1 MLEAKDNAMTDHDA
15 PPVSTDAFGVGT
27 FVDSDG
33 AFPGVV
39 RDNTVYDARPV
50 VGRDATLRDLLS
62 DWDACLDSL
71 AEFVSTQPQ
80 GRSIA
85 DVEILP
91 PVQPVGQI
99 LCAGANYRRHVQQI
113 VVSTFRNSGDLRSDE
128 ELRDLALQTV
138 ERQTH
143 SDPFMFV
150 GLPSAVSGAR
160 DDIVLWSPGEQHDW
174 EIELGVILQHSIH
187 RVSPEDAM
195 SHVAGYVMS
204 NDLTVRDVMSR
215 PGMPLT
221 DFLTSKNGPTYFP
234 TGPIILP
241 ARFVQ
246 DYRRLQLTLRVNGEI
261 MQDES
266 VSDIIRGVEACVS
279 YASHRA
285 CLSVGDM
292 ILTGSPAGN
301 AGHHGNR
308 WLRPGDVIEATITGL
323 GTQTNRCVAPS
334 R

>member
-1 MLEAKDNAMTDHDA
+1 MTDHDA
-15 PPVSTDAFGVGT
+15 PSVAADAFGVGT
-27 FVDSDG
+27 FADSDG
-33 AFPGVV
+33 TFPGVL
-39 RDNTVYDARPV
+39 RDNTVFDARPV
-50 VGRDATLRDLLS
+50 VGRHATLRDLLS
-62 DWDACLDSL
+62 EWDASLDSL
-71 AEFVSTQPQ
+71 AEFVSTQPP
-80 GRSIA
+80 GRPVA
-85 DVEILP
+85 ELAILP

-99 LCAGANYRRHVQQI
+99 LCAGANYRRHVEQI
-113 VVSTFRNSGDLRSDE
+113 VVSTFRNSGDQRTDE
-128 ELRDLALQTV
+128 ELRDLALKTV
-138 ERQTH
+138 ERQTQ
-143 SDPFMFV
+143 SEPFMFV

-160 DDIVLWSPGEQHDW
+160 DDIVLWSPGVQHDW
-174 EIELGVILQHSIH
+174 EIELGVVLQHSIH

-204 NDLTVRDVMSR
+204 NDVTVRDVMSR

-221 DFLTSKNGPTYFP
+221 DFLTSKNRPTYFP

-246 DYRRLQLTLRVNGEI
+246 DYRRLRLTLRVNGDT

-266 VSDIIRGVEACVS
+266 VSDIIHGVESCVS
-279 YASHRA
+279 YASHCAR
-285 CLSVGDM
+285 LSVGDM

-323 GTQTNRCVAPS
+323 GTQTNRCVAPP

>member
-1 MLEAKDNAMTDHDA
+1 MTDHDSPA
-15 PPVSTDAFGVGT
+15 VAAEAFGIGT
-27 FVDSDG
+27 FADSGG
-33 AFPGVV
+33 AFPGVL

-50 VGRDATLRDLLS
+50 VGPDATLRDLLT

-71 AEFVSTQPQ
+71 AEFVLTQPY
-80 GRSIA
+80 GRPVA

-113 VVSTFRNSGDLRSDE
+113 VVSTFRNSGDPRTDE
-128 ELRDLALQTV
+128 ELRDLALQTI
-138 ERQTH
+138 ERQTN

-160 DDIVLWSPGEQHDW
+160 DDIVLWSPGVQHDW
-174 EIELGVILQHSIH
+174 EIELGVVLQHSIH

-204 NDLTVRDVMSR
+204 NDVTVRDVMSR
-215 PGMPLT
+215 PNFPLT
-221 DFLTSKNGPTYFP
+221 DFVTSKNRPTYFP

-241 ARFVQ
+241 ARFVD
-246 DYRRLQLTLRVNGEI
+246 DYRRLHLTLRVNGEI

-266 VSDIIRGVEACVS
+266 VGDIIHGVEACVS
-279 YASHRA
+279 YASQRA
-285 CLSVGDM
+285 LLSVGDM

-323 GTQTNRCVAPS
+323 GTQINRCVAPS
-334 R
+334 Q